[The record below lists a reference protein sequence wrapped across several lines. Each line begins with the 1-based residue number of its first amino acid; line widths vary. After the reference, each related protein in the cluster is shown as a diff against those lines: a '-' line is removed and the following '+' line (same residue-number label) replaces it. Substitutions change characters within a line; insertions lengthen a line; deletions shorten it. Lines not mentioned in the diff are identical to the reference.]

1 MNNKNHTRRRLFTR
15 QKADLPPLGIT
26 PRDLRILKLLHE
38 YRFLNTPQIQ
48 ALVGGSKRNVSER
61 LLRLFHHG
69 YLDRPPHQR
78 ELRTDGYRYLIYALS
93 YAGARLLSER
103 LGDDRYLSRHLAASN
118 KGVKSIH
125 LAHAL
130 MISQF
135 RACLTLACRAR
146 GDLTLVSWE
155 TPAHALMQ
163 ARVSGHR
170 VPVIPDGRFV
180 LTDADGH
187 VAHFFLEADRGTM
200 THNRFLSKLKAYWRY
215 RAIGAGPRAFRVL
228 TITPSPKRAENLTKT
243 AKAADPK
250 GKGSLM
256 FYFACEHAYR
266 LDRPMTIL
274 APIWRSPAD
283 DNLHSLLEGKPQ
295 KELIMAPLTKF

>member
-1 MNNKNHTRRRLFTR
+1 MNNQKIHTRRRLFTR
-15 QKADLPPLGIT
+15 QASDLPPLVIT
-26 PRDLRILKLLHE
+26 ARDLRILELLHD

-125 LAHAL
+125 LAHTL

-135 RACLTLACRAR
+135 RACLTLACRDS
-146 GDLTLVSWE
+146 GITLTTWE
-155 TPAHALMQ
+155 TPERALMQ
-163 ARVSGHR
+163 ARVNGDR

-180 LTDADGH
+180 LTDPDGRS
-187 VAHFFLEADRGTM
+187 AHFFLEADRGTM
-200 THNRFLSKLKAYWRY
+200 THNRFLRKLKAYWRY
-215 RAIGAGPRAFRVL
+215 RAIGPGPWAFRVL

-256 FYFACEHAYR
+256 FYFAPESAYH
-266 LDRPMTIL
+266 LDRPMAIL
-274 APIWRSPAD
+274 EPIWRSPAD
-283 DNLHSLLEGKPQ
+283 DNLHSLLEGKSQ
-295 KELIMAPLTKF
+295 KKLIMSHLTKF